1 MKKNNN
7 TTQCD
12 VVQLLNMK
20 KACEMWGVT
29 RWHVYDL
36 IKAGKIKPITNAG
49 KGFKFLASD
58 YKIEF
63 LERL

>member
-1 MKKNNN
+1 MKKDN
-7 TTQCD
+7 TTQFD

-49 KGFKFLASD
+49 KGYKFLASD
-58 YKIEF
+58 YKMEF